1 VTSLLDLLT
10 SMTLNDLDPPKR
22 FLVNF
27 SRFFNAAH
35 ISTLNCDEMAEDRPR
50 QLLGS
55 RRPAQVGV
63 KDRYPHSGYFTAIIL
78 CSVKTVA
85 DRHRHAAYHDKQ
97 YWQAF
102 YWCQRRWPWMT
113 LNFQNKGFSWFLR
126 FPAAT
131 HIFRA
136 NCAEMARDRSGQ
148 SAYDIF

>member
-1 VTSLLDLLT
+1 MTSLLDLLT

-78 CSVKTVA
+78 CSVKRLQIGT
-85 DRHRHAAYHDKQ
+85 DMLLIMTSNIDKL
-97 YWQAF
+97 F
-102 YWCQRRWPWMT
+102 T
-113 LNFQNKGFSWFLR
+113 DVNVDDL
-126 FPAAT
+126 
-131 HIFRA
+131 
-136 NCAEMARDRSGQ
+136 E
-148 SAYDIF
+148 